1 MRTACPSV
9 FSVRVLSGLCRTVAL
24 GAALLAPARSMAQGP
39 AQQTGNGEIR
49 IAFAGDSMADG
60 IWGGLVRA
68 TSNDTCLKGHF
79 TLGRFGEN
87 GTGLTRADK
96 FNWAEETKKIIASFS
111 PALVIV
117 SFGLNDRQGV
127 VEPDRVTRVELG
139 GAEWPR
145 RYSSHITSVLAE
157 ASVGKAGL
165 LWVGLPVLRD
175 KVSQTDAQEKTAC
188 ISKTCRISIRRRCAL
203 SSPGVLPRKAMM
215 CSSPS
220 APARVAKLS
229 LCAQL
234 TAFILLLPAM
244 IRLLPIF
251 CHVLLRILK
260 ASRSQL
266 RIPARNNRRDFK
278 QGRLISWQAHGGSLH
293 SLPWPASP
301 VL

>member
-175 KVSQTDAQEKTAC
+175 KVSQTDAQEKNRLYLENVQNFNSPKVRFVEPWRLAPEGDDVFKPFGPGPSGETV
-188 ISKTCRISIRRRCAL
+188 AL
-203 SSPGVLPRKAMM
+203 RSTDGIHFTSAGYDSVAAYLLPR
-215 CSSPS
+215 
-220 APARVAKLS
+220 
-229 LCAQL
+229 
-234 TAFILLLPAM
+234 I
-244 IRLLPIF
+244 I
-251 CHVLLRILK
+251 
-260 ASRSQL
+260 
-266 RIPARNNRRDFK
+266 
-278 QGRLISWQAHGGSLH
+278 AHLEGQQVTTPH
-293 SLPWPASP
+293 PCPK
-301 VL
+301 